1 MYIVDTFRKTVAP
14 TSCMIGTKKGLLD
27 IEHNFFCYIL
37 VMKISGLESGV
48 KHQLQIKDNQISK
61 LSCAYRVQMILY
73 LVYLVQGILIE
84 KTQPQF

>member
-1 MYIVDTFRKTVAP
+1 MLIPIIF
-14 TSCMIGTKKGLLD
+14 
-27 IEHNFFCYIL
+27 
-37 VMKISGLESGV
+37 VMKILGLESGV
-48 KHQLQIKDNQISK
+48 KHQRQIKDNQISK